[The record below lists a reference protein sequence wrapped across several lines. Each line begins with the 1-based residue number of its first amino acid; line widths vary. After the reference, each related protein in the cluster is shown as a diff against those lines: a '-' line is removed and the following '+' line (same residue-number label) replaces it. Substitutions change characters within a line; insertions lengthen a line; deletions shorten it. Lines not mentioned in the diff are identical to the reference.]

1 MDDLYIKLQ
10 DNKPVNHPVLGSN
23 LRQVL
28 VVEELTQEVLDANG
42 YAKYKGIDTTGYSV
56 ISEDGYKMLDDG
68 TVTNILTL
76 EAWTQEHKVDQ
87 WIRNPRNN
95 CLYGCDWTQG
105 GDSPLSPE
113 KKAEWAK
120 YRQQLRDLPQVYA
133 DIQHPSEIVIP
144 TPPK

>member
-1 MDDLYIKLQ
+1 MDDLYIKLVE
-10 DNKPVNHPVLGSN
+10 NKPVNHPLLGDN

-28 VVEELTQEVLDANG
+28 AVEELTQEVLSANG
-42 YAKYKGIDTTGYSV
+42 YAKYKGRDTTGYSV
-56 ISEDGYKMLDDG
+56 ISEDGYELCDDG
-68 TVTNILTL
+68 TVTNTLTL

-87 WIRNPRNN
+87 WIRNPRNH
-95 CLYGCDWTQG
+95 CLYGCDWTHG
-105 GDSPLSPE
+105 GDSPLTPE

-133 DIQHPSEIVIP
+133 NIQHPSEIVIP